1 MITITALGA
10 VVGLVVAIILIMRK
24 INPAYSLILG
34 SIIGGLVGGADI
46 GQTVSL
52 MISGAQGMIPAI
64 LRILTAGILAGV
76 LIETG
81 AASKIAET
89 IVEKLG
95 ESKAI
100 IAIVIST
107 TILTMVGVF
116 IDVAVITVAPIAMA
130 IAKKTNISRTGVLI
144 AMIGGGKSGNIISPN
159 PNAIAAADTFKV
171 PLTSVMLAGVIP
183 AIFGII
189 VSILIAKLLS
199 TKGSK
204 IELVDI
210 DEKSTKD
217 KPNFLVAIVGPL
229 VAIII
234 LALRPLFGIVI
245 DPLIALPVGGVIG
258 CLAMGKIKNFN
269 NYCVFG
275 LGKMTGVAVLLL
287 GTGTISGI
295 IANSALKTV
304 LTDFLTSTGA
314 PAFLLAPLAGI
325 LMSGATAST
334 TSGTAVGSQVF
345 GSTLLEL
352 GVPAINSA
360 AMIHSGA
367 TVLDHLPHGSF
378 FHATGG
384 SVSMSM
390 KERLSLIPFESLVG
404 LTLTVISTIIYG
416 VFY

>member
-1 MITITALGA
+1 MVTALGA
-10 VVGLVVAIILIMRK
+10 VVGLIVAIILIMRK

-34 SIIGGLVGGADI
+34 SIVGGLVGGASI
-46 GQTVSL
+46 GQTVAL
-52 MISGAQGMIPAI
+52 MITGAQGMIPAI
-64 LRILTAGILAGV
+64 LRILTAGVLAGV

-81 AASKIAET
+81 AASKIAES
-89 IVEKLG
+89 IVEKFG

-144 AMIGGGKSGNIISPN
+144 AMIGGGKAGNIISPN
-159 PNAIAAADTFKV
+159 PNAIAAADTFNV
-171 PLTSVMLAGVIP
+171 PLTSVMMAGVIP

-189 VSILIAKLLS
+189 VSIMIAKFVS
-199 TKGSK
+199 AKGTM
-204 IELVDI
+204 IEQTDI
-210 DEKSTKD
+210 DEKVVKD
-217 KPNFLVAIVGPL
+217 KPTFFTAIVGPL

-234 LALRPLFGIVI
+234 LALRPLVGIVI
-245 DPLIALPVGGVIG
+245 DPLIALPVGGLIG

-269 NYCVFG
+269 NYCIFG

-304 LTDFLTSTGA
+304 LTEFLTSTGA

-334 TSGTAVGSQVF
+334 TSGTAVASQVF
-345 GSTLLEL
+345 GSTLLGL
-352 GVPAINSA
+352 GVPGLNSA

-384 SVSMSM
+384 SVNMNM
-390 KERLSLIPFESLVG
+390 KERLSLIPLETLVG
-404 LTLTVISTIIYG
+404 LTLTIVSTMIYG

>member
-1 MITITALGA
+1 MVTITALGA
-10 VVGLVVAIILIMRK
+10 VIGLIVAIILIMKK

-34 SIIGGLVGGADI
+34 SVVGGLIGGASI
-46 GQTVSL
+46 GETVSL

-64 LRILTAGILAGV
+64 LRILTAGVLAGV

-81 AASKIAET
+81 AASRIAET

-100 IAIVIST
+100 VAIVIST

-130 IAKKTNISRTGVLI
+130 IAKKTNISRTGVLV

-159 PNAIAAADTFKV
+159 PNAIAAADTFNV
-171 PLTSVMLAGVIP
+171 PLTSIMVAGIVP
-183 AIFGII
+183 AVFGII
-189 VSILIAKLLS
+189 ISIIVAKILANR
-199 TKGSK
+199 GSK
-204 IELVDI
+204 IEQWDI
-210 DEKSTKD
+210 DEKKNIE
-217 KPNFLVAIVGPL
+217 KPNFLSAIIGPL

-234 LALRPLFGIVI
+234 LALRPMANIVI
-245 DPLIALPVGGVIG
+245 DPLIALPIGGVVG
-258 CLAMGKIKNFN
+258 CIAMGKIKSFN

-345 GSTLLEL
+345 GATLLEL

-360 AMIHSGA
+360 AMIHAGA

-384 SVSMSM
+384 SVNMSM

-404 LTLTVISTIIYG
+404 LTLTIVSTLIYG
-416 VFY
+416 VFF

>member
-404 LTLTVISTIIYG
+404 LTLTVVSTIIYG